1 MRDQAGPNR
10 KDGTMKDPVSDEAR
24 EAHVRPHLALAEREL
39 QWALAATDTPQ
50 LVEEILEARIT
61 SAQEYL
67 QQWAQSTITWVS

>member
-10 KDGTMKDPVSDEAR
+10 KDGTMKDPVSDDAR
-24 EAHVRPHLALAEREL
+24 EAHARPNLALAEKEL
-39 QWALAATDTPQ
+39 QGDLAATDTPQ

-67 QQWAQSTITWVS
+67 QQWARSAITWVS